1 MAKEESLMIDDG
13 ESLILEK
20 SHQLPQ
26 DNNSSGEREGVN
38 RGIMSLGDDNKFV
51 ELRKLV
57 YDEIEIMLKE
67 RKKTFEGMLCR
78 LEEVNEVLEAEKR
91 GILKK
96 SKELEKNEDKKS
108 KEVKG
113 DSEVISINQKKKIP
127 IFDNRNLLFSG
138 NYRSTGKACQ
148 ILMKS
153 GSFLCSK
160 LRSRDYKNIKLC
172 VRKNSQE
179 KMEGNKKNNTDNE
192 SKSEKSSKKNSI
204 SLRNNKIH
212 FSK

>member
-1 MAKEESLMIDDG
+1 MAKEESSMIDDV

-20 SHQLPQ
+20 SHQQPQ
-26 DNNSSGEREGVN
+26 DIKGSGEREGVN
-38 RGIMSLGDDNKFV
+38 RGIMSLGDDNKFM
-51 ELRKLV
+51 ELKKLV

-96 SKELEKNEDKKS
+96 SKELEKDENKKS
-108 KEVKG
+108 EEVKG
-113 DSEVISINQKKKIP
+113 NSEVMKTNQKKRIP
-127 IFDNRNLLFSG
+127 KFDSRNLLFSG

-160 LRSRDYKNIKLC
+160 LRSKDYKNIKLC
-172 VRKNSQE
+172 VRKNSHA
-179 KMEGNKKNNTDNE
+179 KMEENKKNNNDNE

-204 SLRNNKIH
+204 SLRKKKIH
-212 FSK
+212 FLK